1 MLCFRRAAGS
11 LRGRV
16 AASSH
21 AALLVAYE
29 SDGSDEGL
37 CEKVEGSVQ
46 MKNWIYWWL
55 DYLIWR
61 VGLLTARRWS
71 RPAGRGRRI
80 VIVPC
85 EPWTVIGSRGDEAM
99 ITAIIE
105 AEVRADPSVEFVF
118 VTGSAKFDDVKRFP
132 NARFVCAWNGRSIIR
147 SIEQALDRERPDAV
161 YALGADCLDG
171 KYSPRTSMI
180 LIAAAAYAAAC
191 GAETHLTGF
200 SFNETPTPRLKHVF
214 RAAAAHLAP
223 FNLRDKV
230 SKERFDRFA
239 GVSSRLVADTAFL
252 MQPRGSEATRRWAA
266 WCKAEQS
273 VGRVV
278 VGINLNPMLF
288 PKDGTERAM
297 QIERIAKGL
306 VAVRL
311 AHPEVSVLL
320 VPHDYRGG
328 GDLSCLEVLY
338 TSFVK
343 DPQVAIVRDV
353 LTAPELKELAGSLDL
368 LFTCRM
374 HLAIAALGQGKP
386 IAGFAYQGK
395 FAGLLMHFGLP
406 SWLVGDVGEPEG
418 IGEILNALVAQRN
431 ELTENVSVRLSIVCK
446 LARLNVRGQ

>member
-1 MLCFRRAAGS
+1 
-11 LRGRV
+11 
-16 AASSH
+16 
-21 AALLVAYE
+21 
-29 SDGSDEGL
+29 
-37 CEKVEGSVQ
+37 

-71 RPAGRGRRI
+71 RPAGRGRRV

-99 ITAIIE
+99 ITAIVE

-118 VTGSAKFDDVKRFP
+118 VTGSSKFDDVKRFP
-132 NARFVCAWNGRSIIR
+132 NARYVCAWNGRSIIR
-147 SIEQALDRERPDAV
+147 SIERALDRERPDAV

-252 MQPRGSEATRRWAA
+252 MQPRDSEATRQWAA

-273 VGRVV
+273 AGRVV

-288 PKDGTERAM
+288 SKDETERAT

-306 VAVRL
+306 AAVRL
-311 AHPEVSVLL
+311 AHSEVSFLL

-395 FAGLLMHFGLP
+395 FAGLLQHFTLP
-406 SWLVGDVGEPEG
+406 EGLVGNAHEPED
-418 IGEILNALVAQRN
+418 IADILEKLLKERR
-431 ELTENVSVRLSIVCK
+431 ELTRRVEDRFPMILKIAS
-446 LARLNVRGQ
+446 LNVTRSQAEL